1 MDPDSYPQIIILIVL
16 LSLSSFFSMA
26 ETALTSLSN
35 IRLRNMVDENV
46 KNALLIQKVKE
57 NSSKLLSAIL
67 IGNNLVNI
75 GASALATSIAIEIW
89 GNDGV
94 GIATG
99 ILTMVVLVFGEI
111 TPKTYATNNAEKIS
125 IIVIKPIYFCMI
137 VFTPVITILNVITG
151 FLLKLLGENRESKKP
166 LVTESELRTMVDV
179 SHEEGVLE
187 REEKEIIT
195 NVVDFGNVDA
205 KQIMVPRTDLTAI
218 SIDAQYVD
226 VKKII
231 KNEEFMRYPVYKNNL
246 DNIVGIAD
254 AKNIMFY
261 DSENEFKV
269 EDIMEEPFYTYESKP
284 ASELFREMKDANV
297 SLAVI
302 LDEYGG
308 TSGIVTMEDIISEI
322 VGDIGKDD
330 GESEE
335 ISVIKEDE
343 YIIDGTTKLDDV
355 NDMTGTKLES
365 EDVESIGGFVI
376 DLFGRFPQKGESVEK
391 DNLRFEVIEIDKNR
405 IEKLK
410 MIII

>member
-1 MDPDSYPQIIILIVL
+1 MIVL

-46 KNALLIQKVKE
+46 KNALLIQKVKG

-75 GASALATSIAIEIW
+75 GASALATSIALEIW

-99 ILTMVVLVFGEI
+99 ILTMIVLVFGEI

-125 IIVIKPIYFCMI
+125 ILVIKPIYLCMI
-137 VFTPVITILNVITG
+137 VFTPIIAILNVITG
-151 FLLKLLGENRESKKP
+151 FLLRLLGEGGGSKKP
-166 LVTESELRTMVDV
+166 IITESELRTMVDV

-187 REEKEIIT
+187 REEREIIT

-218 SIDAQYVD
+218 SIDSEYEE

-231 KNEEFMRYPVYKNNL
+231 KNEEYMRYPVYKDNL
-246 DNIVGIAD
+246 DNIIGIAD

-261 DSENEFKV
+261 DGDDKFKV
-269 EDIMEEPFYTYESKP
+269 ENIMEEPFYTYESKP

-330 GESEE
+330 GENEE
-335 ISVIKEDE
+335 ISAIKEDE
-343 YIIDGTTKLDDV
+343 YI
-355 NDMTGTKLES
+355 
-365 EDVESIGGFVI
+365 
-376 DLFGRFPQKGESVEK
+376 
-391 DNLRFEVIEIDKNR
+391 
-405 IEKLK
+405 
-410 MIII
+410 

>member
-1 MDPDSYPQIIILIVL
+1 
-16 LSLSSFFSMA
+16 MA

>member
-46 KNALLIQKVKE
+46 KNALLIQKVKG

-75 GASALATSIAIEIW
+75 GASALATSIALEIW

-99 ILTMVVLVFGEI
+99 ILTMIVLVFGEI

-125 IIVIKPIYFCMI
+125 ILVIKPIYLCMI
-137 VFTPVITILNVITG
+137 VFTPIIAILNVITG
-151 FLLKLLGENRESKKP
+151 FLLRLLGEGGGSKKP
-166 LVTESELRTMVDV
+166 IITESELRTMVDV

-187 REEKEIIT
+187 REEREIIT

-218 SIDAQYVD
+218 SIDSEYEE

-231 KNEEFMRYPVYKNNL
+231 KNEEYMRYPVYKDNL
-246 DNIVGIAD
+246 DNIIGIAD

-261 DSENEFKV
+261 DGDDKFKV
-269 EDIMEEPFYTYESKP
+269 ENIMEEPFYTYESKP

-322 VGDIGKDD
+322 VGDIGRDD
-330 GESEE
+330 GENEE

-410 MIII
+410 MIIV